1 MTKEAEQAALAADK
15 LRLIREGELY
25 RIKVVHAKAS
35 VANALRPD
43 AVLHSAVEHAVGMAQ
58 ARFGALL
65 QPGGL
70 KGLNLKALMPYA
82 LTVGSYVARK
92 RLVKPALGVGVAVAL
107 GVAWLM
113 RHKRKDTEI

>member
-1 MTKEAEQAALAADK
+1 MTKQAEQAALEAHK

-25 RIKVVHAKAS
+25 RISVVHAKMMVS
-35 VANALRPD
+35 NALQPE

-70 KGLNLKALMPYA
+70 KGINFKAMMPYA
-82 LTVGSYVARK
+82 LTVGSFVARK
-92 RLVKPALGVGVAVAL
+92 RLVKPVLAFGVAVAL
-107 GVAWLM
+107 GVGWLV
-113 RHKRKDTEI
+113 RHRRQD

>member
-1 MTKEAEQAALAADK
+1 MTKQAEQAALAAHK

-25 RIKVVHAKAS
+25 RVSVVHAKIMVS
-35 VANALRPD
+35 NALQPD

-70 KGLNLKALMPYA
+70 KNVNFRALMPYA
-82 LTVGSYVARK
+82 LTVGSFIARR
-92 RLVKPALGVGVAVAL
+92 RLVKPALGLGVAVAL
-107 GVAWLM
+107 GVGWLM
-113 RHKRKDTEI
+113 RHRSEN